1 MLKVLKTISKSIHLV
16 IIIVGLFPFFSI
28 ELNGCGP
35 SEVQKHEQYRVDSLK
50 LDSLVITDSVN
61 LEIKYKKEM
70 TSFNNDS
77 FSIYYKH
84 NKISQKILDKISHQD
99 SANNI
104 RNWTSRFKMSGYYF
118 LVNTKIWDIEYK
130 ELKEEFLGFIF
141 WISIDL
147 LLILSFVGIFYVI
160 LKRLKKFKHLR
171 DISFICFFLYLI
183 IFLIWFLKSEL
194 YGLQIEYGFVI
205 LGFLYLFTAII
216 DQIILKRDKK

>member
-1 MLKVLKTISKSIHLV
+1 MMKVLKTLSQSIHLV

-50 LDSLVITDSVN
+50 LDSLVIADSVN

-84 NKISQKILDKISHQD
+84 NKISQKILDNISHQD

-104 RNWTSRFKMSGYYF
+104 RNWTSQFKMSGYYF

-130 ELKEEFLGFIF
+130 ELKEELLGFIF

-147 LLILSFVGIFYVI
+147 LLIISLVGIFYVI
-160 LKRLKKFKHLR
+160 LKRPNKFKHLR
-171 DISFICFFLYLI
+171 DISFICLILYLI
-183 IFLIWFLKSEL
+183 IFLIWLLESDPC
-194 YGLQIEYGFVI
+194 GLHIEYGFVL

-216 DQIILKRDKK
+216 DQLILKSEKK